1 MPSPSNDPINGPSL
15 GAPTHVANHDH
26 NTNVHAIG
34 SCLTRANQW
43 IVTFLTYPFLATQ
56 PCFFFTIFSLSLTV
70 TERENLAD
78 VDCCCVIPSPEINT
92 AISYPSKFSWSLPVP
107 QSTFL
112 VTIDTVALFQSL
124 LSAKILKPPSHL
136 LPCKESCMGCT
147 SKDLV
152 GSDGI
157 TQPIMELVWPYK
169 SLHFTFWMLGGN
181 Y

>member
-26 NTNVHAIG
+26 NTNFHAIG

-112 VTIDTVALFQSL
+112 VTIDTVSISPF
-124 LSAKILKPPSHL
+124 
-136 LPCKESCMGCT
+136 CKDFETTLTPTAMQGIMHGLHI
-147 SKDLV
+147 K
-152 GSDGI
+152 GSGR
-157 TQPIMELVWPYK
+157 V
-169 SLHFTFWMLGGN
+169 
-181 Y
+181 